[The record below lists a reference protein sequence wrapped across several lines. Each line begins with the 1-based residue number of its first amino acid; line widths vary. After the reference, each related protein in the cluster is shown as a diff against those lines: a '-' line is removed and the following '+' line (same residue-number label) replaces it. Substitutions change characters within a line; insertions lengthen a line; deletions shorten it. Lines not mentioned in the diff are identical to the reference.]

1 MWLSTV
7 SKLRNKVVH
16 GGYRPTEVEAKAAL
30 VSMVEVEDHIERL
43 IGDQPNA
50 TQYPFTAYM
59 MLGPVGLTEAGSFT
73 ERIRTTIEGKH
84 ATGVSRSMTS
94 AKALSTRSGTN
105 DSAHSLNERTIL
117 SPRCSFRGVLPKI
130 EQCGAH

>member
-1 MWLSTV
+1 MWLSAV

-16 GGYRPTEVEAKAAL
+16 GGYRPTEVEAKAPL

-73 ERIRTTIEGKH
+73 ERIRTTIEGE
-84 ATGVSRSMTS
+84 TSDWRQSFYDFRQGVVDEVWN
-94 AKALSTRSGTN
+94 K
-105 DSAHSLNERTIL
+105 
-117 SPRCSFRGVLPKI
+117 
-130 EQCGAH
+130 

>member
-1 MWLSTV
+1 MAPPTSQNDRERFEKQSTGDPIHIWLSTV

-73 ERIRTTIEGKH
+73 ERIRTTIEGE
-84 ATGVSRSMTS
+84 TRDWRQSFYDFRQGVVDEVWN
-94 AKALSTRSGTN
+94 K
-105 DSAHSLNERTIL
+105 
-117 SPRCSFRGVLPKI
+117 
-130 EQCGAH
+130 

>member
-43 IGDQPNA
+43 IGSNRMRPN
-50 TQYPFTAYM
+50 TP
-59 MLGPVGLTEAGSFT
+59 
-73 ERIRTTIEGKH
+73 
-84 ATGVSRSMTS
+84 
-94 AKALSTRSGTN
+94 
-105 DSAHSLNERTIL
+105 
-117 SPRCSFRGVLPKI
+117 SPRT
-130 EQCGAH
+130 